1 MLASVSP
8 STLRQ
13 LLALLA
19 VAAAIGLA
27 FPFVLRK
34 KSEWDDVYRAAGRRL
49 LEGESLYPI
58 GTSYAYPP
66 LTALLVAPLANAD
79 DRPARVAWYGI
90 NVLFIGGLLVLGWRA
105 ARGSAAIVD
114 EPAVFWI
121 GMAVGFP
128 FVLHSLAH
136 QKIDAIVAAVTIGGC
151 FLMARGKGIGAA
163 TAFGLAAAV
172 KCTPLLFAPYLL
184 VKGRPFAAAWVFVV
198 AGTASLA
205 PDLVSRPTDAS
216 CHLAKWYAF
225 YIEPQLNPNRP
236 VGVWAS
242 EIIYNQSIVGAANR
256 WFGESV
262 PPRELKRF
270 VYGLFAGLA
279 ALGLLA
285 LRNKARLP
293 NAVAWECSLVLAAM
307 LLLSPMSSVPHFATL
322 LLPGWLLG
330 HAVFIERRREL
341 LPFLAVML
349 LGAIASN
356 KDLVGARLYTV
367 GLWGGSVMVAAV
379 AAFAGCSVAMIRPRS
394 QSDARALPES
404 TPLRRAA

>member
-8 STLRQ
+8 STRRQ

-19 VAAAIGLA
+19 IVATVGLA

-66 LTALLVAPLANAD
+66 LTALLVAPLATAA
-79 DRPARVAWYGI
+79 DRPARIAWYGI
-90 NVLFIGGLLVLGWRA
+90 NVLFIGGLLVLGWRT
-105 ARGSAAIVD
+105 ARGSATVVD

-136 QKIDAIVAAVTIGGC
+136 QKIDAIVAAVAIGGC
-151 FLMARGKGIGAA
+151 FLLARGKGIAAA
-163 TAFGLAAAV
+163 TCFGLAAAV

-198 AGTASLA
+198 AGAASLA
-205 PDLVSRPTDAS
+205 PDLVSRPADAS
-216 CHLAKWYAF
+216 CHLAKWYTF

-242 EIIYNQSIVGAANR
+242 EIIYNQSVVGAANR
-256 WFGESV
+256 WFGETV
-262 PPRELKRF
+262 PPKDLKRF
-270 VYGLFAGLA
+270 VYGLFAGLT

-285 LRNKARLP
+285 MRNGRKQP
-293 NAVAWECSLVLAAM
+293 NAIAWECSLVLAAM

-330 HAVFIERRREL
+330 HAVLVERRREL
-341 LPFLAVML
+341 WPFLIAMV

-356 KDLVGARLYTV
+356 KDLVGARLYTA
-367 GLWGGSVMVAAV
+367 GLWGGSVMVSAV
-379 AAFAGCSVAMIRPRS
+379 SAFLGCSLAMIRPRTES
-394 QSDARALPES
+394 IAQPVPES
-404 TPLRRAA
+404 PPLLRAA